1 MIAILSYSMIGYT
14 MITNLTNSAIV
25 VLIYIIIARCRKVRE
40 LIVIIDHCQ
49 RAVAPMKNTY
59 SDHVSILST
68 WPMRG

>member
-14 MITNLTNSAIV
+14 MITNLTNSAIE
-25 VLIYIIIARCRKVRE
+25 VLIYVIIARCRKVRE
-40 LIVIIDHCQ
+40 LIVIIDHCE

-59 SDHVSILST
+59 RDHMSILST